1 MRRLFI
7 VQGNRSFTHIEHRAT
22 PVGREGLVPIFQ
34 SPGHP
39 WIFTSVPKGFQSS
52 LLLIHL
58 RSQYLFKRHQ
68 RVAQNL
74 SDRWCSTQVSRCS
87 TIGAAQLRS
96 VTEIAPKSPLLLWK
110 EALSGLVFVS
120 AQELSGY
127 SVPQCAWDSTL
138 VLRSL
143 WCLSISVVLRY
154 LDRALP
160 CWVHPNCSVFWYFPH
175 TSVSSFVFW
184 VLEEIFLCR
193 WKGEHWSLILF
204 PSSSILNPP
213 SFILV
218 FQKTGELAQRTSV
231 IFFFFFW
238 GGGGGGQGSHPR
250 AFPWLAWM
258 TSEWERENV
267 FILTLGLICD

>member
-7 VQGNRSFTHIEHRAT
+7 VQEKIPCLRRKSRKTYPGWPHVPIKHLSEGPGAPPPPPGIGRSHTSNIVPR
-22 PVGREGLVPIFQ
+22 RLVERVWSPIFQ

-58 RSQYLFKRHQ
+58 RSQYLFKQHQ

-87 TIGAAQLRS
+87 TISAAQLRS

-110 EALSGLVFVS
+110 EALSGLVFVP

-184 VLEEIFLCR
+184 VLEDIFLCR
-193 WKGEHWSLILF
+193 WKGELWSLMLF

-213 SFILV
+213 SFLLV
-218 FQKTGELAQRTSV
+218 FQKTGEL
-231 IFFFFFW
+231 
-238 GGGGGGQGSHPR
+238 GG
-250 AFPWLAWM
+250 
-258 TSEWERENV
+258 V
-267 FILTLGLICD
+267 FRWVTLELSLG